1 MRKWWSVNGYFIWSV
16 CVILHHSQHVKFN
29 NLYLIIYILYVY
41 NIIHDLISSYLQKN
55 VSCSRYESIDNLNAY
70 IRCLYLYAY
79 INIMHLISELDRDG
93 EKWSGWNN
101 SSILIVIY
109 EDILSACCHSPIR
122 CVYDSGR
129 LIYLLMSYQSIR
141 ERCVLQLRTVT

>member
-1 MRKWWSVNGYFIWSV
+1 M
-16 CVILHHSQHVKFN
+16 ILHHSQHVKFN

-93 EKWSGWNN
+93 EKWSG
-101 SSILIVIY
+101 
-109 EDILSACCHSPIR
+109 
-122 CVYDSGR
+122 
-129 LIYLLMSYQSIR
+129 
-141 ERCVLQLRTVT
+141 